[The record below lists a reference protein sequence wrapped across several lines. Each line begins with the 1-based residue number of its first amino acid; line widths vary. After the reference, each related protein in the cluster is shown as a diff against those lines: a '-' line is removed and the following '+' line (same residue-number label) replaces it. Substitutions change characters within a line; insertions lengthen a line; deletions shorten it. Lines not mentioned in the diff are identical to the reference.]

1 MAVSKKLLDDIR
13 RGAAAAQAAKKSSTS
28 SSSGGS
34 KSTGG
39 SGSSRGS
46 GSSYGSGSS
55 SPRPSTGG
63 VDYSGYTT
71 EQLQAMAAANSQDWH
86 IAGTQQERDAL
97 HNANVEINKILD
109 SRMGTSSTFD
119 SGTGKWSSSG
129 GSSGSGSSG
138 GSTTPD
144 YLKGLTG
151 GNDAWKTG
159 LDDNGEIDY
168 SIALLNAIKNG
179 ADYDT
184 VKDLWSSRN
193 QKIIDNPDLKQY
205 YDPAFDAE
213 IMRYLDSV
221 NQKQDQSPFQDMYRQ
236 IDSIMSQYSAPQYEK
251 SDWDETKEALAK
263 AALEMNYAD
272 WAKSDQYAAL
282 ADRYGQQGE
291 MSMRDVLGQIAN
303 RTGGLASSYATTA
316 AQQQYNQYMSQLEQ
330 AAREMYAGERS
341 DALQNAQLAGEF
353 SDRDYQRYL
362 ERLSQFNRDR
372 SFGFDLLSQVLQQS
386 RYDQEWQNTLDQ
398 QEYQR
403 QQDALKNSWYERE
416 YADSMDDREYKRK
429 LEQAKLLAD
438 TTGDYSGYLDLG
450 YSQERVAR
458 MQQGA
463 QAQAVSGYSSGG
475 GDGGDGDGDYDG
487 LFRAAQQSGYPASFI
502 SNHFK
507 DYGFT
512 SKTGLE
518 KGYDTWMLNE
528 GYQYSITDISQ
539 VGQTAKNILNS
550 TSRSS
555 SGPASI
561 AEKVESA
568 LKNGSITKAEAA
580 FILRSI
586 GY

>member
-34 KSTGG
+34 SSSGSRSTGS

-97 HNANVEINKILD
+97 HNANVEINRILD
-109 SRMGTSSTFD
+109 SRKGTSSTFD
-119 SGTGKWSSSG
+119 SGTGKWTSSGGSNGSKGSSGSSGSSGSRGSSSSG
-129 GSSGSGSSG
+129 GSSSG
-138 GSTTPD
+138 GSSTPD

-151 GNDAWKTG
+151 GTGAGNNAWASG
-159 LDDNGEIDY
+159 VDDNGQVDFSVLLQQAMGAGASADEVQRLLDKRTDKALGDSSLMKYAYDDTY
-168 SIALLNAIKNG
+168 SQAMQYIMNNKKPEYDM
-179 ADYDT
+179 ADI
-184 VKDLWSSRN
+184 LG
-193 QKIIDNPDLKQY
+193 
-205 YDPAFDAE
+205 
-213 IMRYLDSV
+213 
-221 NQKQDQSPFQDMYRQ
+221 Q
-236 IDSIMSQYSAPQYEK
+236 INSAMSQYSAPQYEK
-251 SDWDETKEALAK
+251 SDWEKTQEALAK

-429 LEQAKLLAD
+429 LEQAK
-438 TTGDYSGYLDLG
+438 
-450 YSQERVAR
+450 
-458 MQQGA
+458 
-463 QAQAVSGYSSGG
+463 AVSGYSSGG
-475 GDGGDGDGDYDG
+475 GKSNSGGGAMDYDS
-487 LFRAAQQSGYPASFI
+487 LFRQAMESERPESFI
-502 SNHFK
+502 NNRYTDF
-507 DYGFT
+507 GFG
-512 SKTGLE
+512 SKTGLYNE
-518 KGYDTWMLNE
+518 YKIWYNNE
-528 GYQYSITDISQ
+528 GYQYAITDISQ
-539 VGQTAKNILNS
+539 CGQAARNILNS
-550 TSRSS
+550 ASRSS
-555 SGPASI
+555 SSPAVI
-561 AEKVESA
+561 AEKVEA
-568 LKNGSITKAEAA
+568 AKEKGTITPEEAS
-580 FILRSI
+580 FILHSI
-586 GY
+586 GH

>member
-1 MAVSKKLLDDIR
+1 MAVNYSK
-13 RGAAAAQAAKKSSTS
+13 
-28 SSSGGS
+28 
-34 KSTGG
+34 
-39 SGSSRGS
+39 
-46 GSSYGSGSS
+46 
-55 SPRPSTGG
+55 
-63 VDYSGYTT
+63 YTT
-71 EQLQAMAAANSQDWH
+71 KQLEAMKQANSSDWH
-86 IAGTQQERDAL
+86 TAGSQQERDAL

-109 SRMGTSSTFD
+109 SRKGTTSTFD
-119 SGTGKWSSSG
+119 SGTGKWTSSG
-129 GSSGSGSSG
+129 GSSGSKGSSSSGGSGSRGSSSSSSGSSG

-151 GNDAWKTG
+151 GTGAGNNAWVSG
-159 LDDNGEIDY
+159 VDDNGEIDY
-168 SIALLNAIKNG
+168 SVMLNDLLGKQINYGDIGQMQQAYYDVLNAQKE
-179 ADYDT
+179 
-184 VKDLWSSRN
+184 RN
-193 QKIIDNPDLKQY
+193 KKITDNPDLAQY
-205 YDPAFDAE
+205 ANAGGINDRVSE
-213 IMRYLDSV
+213 YLQNLASQIAQTQRQ
-221 NQKQDQSPFQDMYRQ
+221 NAYMDQ
-236 IDSIMSQYSAPQYEK
+236 INSIIGERPVYEK

-353 SDRDYQRYL
+353 SDRDYNRYL
-362 ERLSQFNRDR
+362 EQLAQYNRDR
-372 SFGFDLLSQVLQQS
+372 SFGFDLLSQVLQDS
-386 RYDQEWQNTLDQ
+386 RYNQEWQNTLDQ

-403 QQDALKNSWYERE
+403 QQDALKNSWYEQE
-416 YADSMDDREYKRK
+416 YADSMEDREYKRK

-450 YSQERVAR
+450 YSQERVAQ

-463 QAQAVSGYSSGG
+463 QQQAASGYTGGGGRSGSGG
-475 GDGGDGDGDYDG
+475 GSDDGDGDYDG

-550 TSRSS
+550 ASRSS